1 MWAPKGG
8 WNGHFSCL
16 KHVLNW
22 HLYLQCRFYHSLC
35 LNMVHTDH
43 QRIGFQALYAD
54 FSSQDKNHFQT
65 AQSKNYV
72 FKEIQ
77 NKAERTFM

>member
-1 MWAPKGG
+1 
-8 WNGHFSCL
+8 
-16 KHVLNW
+16 
-22 HLYLQCRFYHSLC
+22 
-35 LNMVHTDH
+35 MVHTDH

-77 NKAERTFM
+77 NKANNIYRENFYVKVTFLF